1 MTAPPFPMVRASRA
15 LSLHT
20 RNLPSSAITT
30 QDERAPLTCRL
41 ARIPAVTVKDEY
53 DPLADAALL
62 TNAATED
69 DEPAE
74 SRGRNREETPEGED
88 RGRERRDSKSDRS
101 KLCVCV
107 YVRTHAHARECS
119 CVRVYGCS
127 GWARSSLPLNSKL

>member
-1 MTAPPFPMVRASRA
+1 MVRASRA

-69 DEPAE
+69 DEPTE

-107 YVRTHAHARECS
+107 CMCARTRTRAS
-119 CVRVYGCS
+119 VRVCVFTGVRGGRGRVC
-127 GWARSSLPLNSKL
+127 P